1 MTDDIDRSELLA
13 GIIEGLSTGAQM
25 AMPILLLQERT
36 KAIFQRYLYL
46 LTVRDSVTGTFPA
59 PEQAARQAIADL
71 KVLADELA
79 K

>member
-13 GIIEGLSTGAQM
+13 GIVEGLSTGAQM
-25 AMPILLLQERT
+25 AMPILLLTERT

-46 LTVRDSVTGTFPA
+46 LTVGESATGAYLA